1 MLKTSAAR
9 RRVPLCVMLGALIGC
24 IAFFAVN
31 TAAFAAHF
39 GITPHSVYN
48 ANRRSDD
55 LSAMLR
61 GIVIA
66 YELGREKKS

>member
-1 MLKTSAAR
+1 MKKTYKQRLAEMISA
-9 RRVPLCVMLGALIGC
+9 C
-24 IAFFAVN
+24 FAGN